1 MKLLPVWIFGL
12 LILCTSCADDNELA
26 WVSVRNDT
34 DYNLEIE
41 FLPTENANGYKL
53 QASLDPFS
61 ESQVQM
67 YSDVDE
73 GIDPNVLLSRGYDS
87 LIVRVQDL
95 KATTIHFGKRSTPNY
110 AYNPFNES
118 ELWDYEEFSADFPTN
133 TSPNTQFIHNHL
145 LVIDLEKVV
154 RPDLDPA
161 EYAGLTWSYVR
172 ESEEGKLVLDGVLA
186 SYDDIL
192 AYDTASHTYLLDS
205 GVSDWISGYLH
216 PTYGTQFAVSLDAE
230 IVFLAWFVPSYS
242 SQAFPERVIVNPN
255 TNSNKFRFNLGYP
268 VPDYEREDPC
278 NDPRIV
284 ARLEAD
290 NKLISLAK

>member
-1 MKLLPVWIFGL
+1 MKLLPVWIFGI

-53 QASLDPFS
+53 QASLDP
-61 ESQVQM
+61 
-67 YSDVDE
+67 
-73 GIDPNVLLSRGYDS
+73 
-87 LIVRVQDL
+87 
-95 KATTIHFGKRSTPNY
+95 
-110 AYNPFNES
+110 
-118 ELWDYEEFSADFPTN
+118 
-133 TSPNTQFIHNHL
+133 
-145 LVIDLEKVV
+145 
-154 RPDLDPA
+154 
-161 EYAGLTWSYVR
+161 
-172 ESEEGKLVLDGVLA
+172 
-186 SYDDIL
+186 
-192 AYDTASHTYLLDS
+192 
-205 GVSDWISGYLH
+205 
-216 PTYGTQFAVSLDAE
+216 E

-290 NKLISLAK
+290 NKLITLGK